1 MVEIGMSFVGL
12 LAIVSCLTFIGA
24 VLLGVGLWKLIIK
37 NNIEK
42 EKVKEMEKL
51 SATRLGQIAR
61 LEERAWW
68 NATDA
73 SIRLK
78 IAYLPEKWSG
88 FFEDLIAREDVVGG
102 LEHTKIIRFETD
114 KGMFGGLVNFEVVN
128 HHNNDQLQSY
138 MYWSW
143 RNGPASG
150 AKGTIFVANNGV
162 ITHFVR
168 MHAEKFAV
176 GGPVVDDSV
185 GGFGNPEDHSVLD
198 TWLRE
203 MREEVFKADLKIL
216 KVVDLG
222 PVRTDAG
229 LGNMMPNVFFAVV
242 DGNGLDLSSDSPLLD
257 RPEVTSTYTLVPIAD
272 YPAYLRETD
281 CAYSLQ
287 VAGRMM
293 GYGYNVV
300 TI

>member
-1 MVEIGMSFVGL
+1 MSGFGLVLVVLTSVVMCMTTIGTCL
-12 LAIVSCLTFIGA
+12 LVA
-24 VLLGVGLWKLIIK
+24 GLWKHFENK
-37 NNIEK
+37 KEK
-42 EKVKEMEKL
+42 EMVKEMEKL

-61 LEERAWW
+61 LEERGWW

-143 RNGPASG
+143 RTGPKSG
-150 AKGTIFVANNGV
+150 AKGQVFVATNGKV
-162 ITHFVR
+162 VGFVDITS
-168 MHAEKFAV
+168 EKFAV
-176 GGPVVDDSV
+176 GGKATGDLV
-185 GGFGNPEDHSVLD
+185 GGFGEPGEAILETAIRELKEELQSSVRV
-198 TWLRE
+198 T
-203 MREEVFKADLKIL
+203 

-222 PVRTDAG
+222 DYFVDVGLTNNCPTLFYAIVEADTVPV
-229 LGNMMPNVFFAVV
+229 FAK
-242 DGNGLDLSSDSPLLD
+242 SDQHDKL
-257 RPEVTSTYTLVPIAD
+257 EVTSEFKVRPFSEYFDYVATSKDGMTLAVFAKI
-272 YPAYLRETD
+272 
-281 CAYSLQ
+281 
-287 VAGRMM
+287 VATGHLLGLMA
-293 GYGYNVV
+293 
-300 TI
+300 